1 MIIYVRTGNRENVC
15 YSRVSRKQISM
26 FDVMIYAVV
35 VMVCDVVLFSV
46 SSMDSDRKV
55 VVIMIV

>member
-1 MIIYVRTGNRENVC
+1 MIIYVRTGIAKTRTNQYV
-15 YSRVSRKQISM
+15 
-26 FDVMIYAVV
+26 DVMIYAVV

-46 SSMDSDRKV
+46 SSLDSDRKV